1 MTMSKCA
8 ESERV
13 QRLVD
18 IVMVLFVP
26 LISSGD
32 MGDGESLVGFWD
44 KMPQP
49 DVFTGAAVFAVGC
62 SLGMVMAGM
71 ILGGW
76 CGDVVVAFACKGQ
89 GGSPSY

>member
-1 MTMSKCA
+1 MMMLSKCA

-18 IVMVLFVP
+18 IVMVLFVH

-32 MGDGESLVGFWD
+32 MGDGDSMVGLWN

-49 DVFTGAAVFAVGC
+49 LMC
-62 SLGMVMAGM
+62 L
-71 ILGGW
+71 LLL
-76 CGDVVVAFACKGQ
+76 
-89 GGSPSY
+89 